1 MLNQHMEIYI
11 ICFLIA
17 LIGIGF
23 QILFKIRSLREKALA
38 GNASFNWKDYFKYD
52 WPTVLLSFMAVM
64 LAEFFIRDTLEY
76 FQNSKLVLPLIKIT
90 FVTIG
95 YAGADIASRLL
106 GRTSKALNAII
117 DKKTGP
123 LLGESEKTDITEG
136 MQ

>member
-1 MLNQHMEIYI
+1 MNIYLT
-11 ICFLIA
+11 CFLIA

-23 QILFKIRSLREKALA
+23 QILFKIRALREKAIA
-38 GNASFNWKDYFKYD
+38 GNAHFDWQDYFKYD
-52 WPTVLLSFMAVM
+52 WPTIVLSFMAVI

-76 FQNSKLVLPLIKIT
+76 FRDSRLVLPLIKMT

-95 YAGADIASRLL
+95 YAGADITSRLL

-123 LLGESEKTDITEG
+123 IIGDDKTNLSEG
-136 MQ
+136 MK